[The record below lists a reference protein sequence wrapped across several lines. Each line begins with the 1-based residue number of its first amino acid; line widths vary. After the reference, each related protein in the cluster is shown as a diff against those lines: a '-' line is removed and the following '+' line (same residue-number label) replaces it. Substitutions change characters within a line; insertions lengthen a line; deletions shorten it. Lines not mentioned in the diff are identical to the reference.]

1 MFVCWAQV
9 WAAWRMTFCQFPA
22 RLDLLLKV
30 ENRLLETPPPRFVPS
45 GMKLIVMSWGFG
57 QMLPEAE

>member
-1 MFVCWAQV
+1 MLVCWAQV
-9 WAAWRMTFCQFPA
+9 CAAWRMTFCHFPA

-45 GMKLIVMSWGFG
+45 GMKLIVMS
-57 QMLPEAE
+57 